1 MSGITQRNGFDFRPH
16 TTLGE
21 AGAGTYV
28 PTPAQLQAAA
38 LRLSMRTRLADDL
51 QGLDAALVAGAYL
64 DLTREDPR
72 RRVMEP
78 SIMTA
83 SGRYF
88 HFEKPDEFDWNIED
102 IAHGLSNQCRYGG
115 HSRVFYSIAQH
126 SEIASRN
133 APPGFELEAL
143 LHDGHEAFVL
153 DVMTPLKILIP
164 QYRTIE
170 DAAERAMRRN
180 YGLPEHITPEVKRI
194 DLVMLATEKRDIMAE
209 DDSNWSILDGVE
221 PLEEK
226 ISPIF
231 PSMAK
236 LRFVARFIELVAPD
250 ARTFEEVKAAAQ
262 AHGCSQDFA
271 HRVALFSMDRLKA
284 AEQNASTDQT
294 AFKGAR

>member
-64 DLTREDPR
+64 DLTRADPR
-72 RRVMEP
+72 RQVMEP

-88 HFEKPDEFDWNIED
+88 HFEKPEEFDWNIED

-115 HSRVFYSIAQH
+115 HSRVFFSIAQH
-126 SEIASRN
+126 SEIASRH

-143 LHDGHEAFVL
+143 LHDAHEAFVL

-164 QYRTIE
+164 QYRAIE
-170 DAAERAMRRN
+170 DAAELAMRRH
-180 YGLPEHITPEVKRI
+180 YGLPERITPEVKRI

-221 PLEEK
+221 PLDVR
-226 ISPIF
+226 IQPQQPF
-231 PSMAK
+231 VAK
-236 LRFVARFIELVAPD
+236 LRFVHRFIRLTRPE
-250 ARTFEEVKAAAQ
+250 ARSLEEVQTAAVEA
-262 AHGCSQDFA
+262 GCSPDFA
-271 HRVALFSMDRLKA
+271 RRVALLSYSDACDLPPQRPP
-284 AEQNASTDQT
+284 EQT